1 MPVLT
6 FGSWVLNEI
15 WMVDLSSALVGML
28 MSSPKLFQFSD
39 ESHLNSGVRLLL
51 ELYCVI
57 VIKHVT
63 FFTVCVKLT
72 NEWHSHLPV
81 YLV

>member
-1 MPVLT
+1 
-6 FGSWVLNEI
+6 
-15 WMVDLSSALVGML
+15 MVDLSSALVGML
-28 MSSPKLFQFSD
+28 MSSPKLFQFLD

-57 VIKHVT
+57 VVKHVT
-63 FFTVCVKLT
+63 LFTVCVKLT